1 MRLLLPTIE
10 SMLALA
16 ALEKS
21 PIIAP
26 EVDIVEVTS
35 ITELTSIGDI
45 FKELGVLLVRGED
58 GAKAPARGPSSATT
72 VHTRKKIVMIRLDIQ
87 VNNGYYLC

>member
-45 FKELGVLLVRGED
+45 FKELGVLLVRED

-72 VHTRKKIVMIRLDIQ
+72 VQIRKKIFMIRLDIQ
-87 VNNGYYLC
+87 VHNGYYLC